1 MILSKWR
8 LIVFFGLCLLSI
20 IYIIPNFLSK
30 TTLEEKWPT
39 WLPHK
44 TVNLGLDLRGG
55 SSILLEVDIK
65 AVLKER
71 LQSLRDE
78 VRSLLRKARIGYTAL
93 TVEGHTVSLT
103 LRDLSQREKAYE
115 AVNKFGQEARVAT
128 EEGGKLTI
136 TLDDAAL
143 TQRESAI
150 VDQSIEIVRRRIDE
164 MGTKEPLIQRQGADR
179 MLVQLP
185 GVDDPG
191 EAKVLIGKTAKMTFH
206 LEHPQGGHDESQ
218 KSIVPAGA
226 LVIDEEFTRGGE
238 TYTLHHVLQK
248 QPLITGEMLVDAQ
261 ARMDNESGT
270 GWEVTFS
277 LDATG
282 AKKFGEVTSKNVG
295 KKFAIILDNTVISA
309 PVINTPITGGSG
321 RITGRFTA
329 KEASNLAML
338 LRAGALPAPLK
349 VMEERTVGPDLGAD
363 SIAAGENATII
374 AVVLIFIFMFIA
386 YGFVYGGIA
395 NIALFFN
402 LFMLIA
408 ALAILQATLT
418 LPGIAGIAL
427 TLGMAVDANVL
438 IFERIKEELRN
449 GKRVSVAIQAG
460 FHRAMSTIVD
470 SNITTIIG
478 AGLLYQFGTGPIR
491 GFAVTLILGILISMF
506 TAITVTRTFIT
517 LFFNWAGPKP
527 LSFGIEG
534 KHHERV

>member
-8 LIVFFGLCLLSI
+8 LIVVFGLCLLSI

-71 LQSLRDE
+71 LQSLRNE

-179 MLVQLP
+179 ILVQLP

-191 EAKVLIGKTAKMTFH
+191 EAKALIGKTAKMTFH

-218 KSIVPAGA
+218 KGIVPAGA

-374 AVVLIFIFMFIA
+374 AVALIFIFMFIA
-386 YGFVYGGIA
+386 YGFAYGGIA

-402 LFMLIA
+402 LFMLVA